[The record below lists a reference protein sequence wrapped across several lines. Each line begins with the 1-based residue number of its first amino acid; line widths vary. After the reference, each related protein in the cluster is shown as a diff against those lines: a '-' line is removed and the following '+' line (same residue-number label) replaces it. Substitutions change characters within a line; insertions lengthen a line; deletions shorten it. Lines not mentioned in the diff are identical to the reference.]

1 MFPNPNAFP
10 TKDTEFALV
19 GYSNDDRYRA
29 FDISQALNQDD
40 SKLEEHGLA
49 IDDLDPNA
57 GFYDGP
63 VPITDTLAADPAPMA
78 TFLWQNHSRED
89 ASSGYTAIYFL
100 KRALAKGMLQA
111 INIWEEK
118 NPLTQ

>member
-1 MFPNPNAFP
+1 MQPNPNAFP

-19 GYSNDDRYRA
+19 GYTDSERYRS
-29 FDISQALNQDD
+29 FDISQALNHDD
-40 SKLEEHGLA
+40 SKLEDHGVC

-57 GFYDGP
+57 AFFEGP
-63 VPITDTLAADPAPMA
+63 LPITDAMASDPAPMA

-89 ASSGYTAIYFL
+89 ASSGYVAIYFL

-111 INIWEEK
+111 INI
-118 NPLTQ
+118 